1 MKKKIAIIGG
11 SGFYDVENPAE
22 VEELSIVTPWGP
34 TSDSILKSETDDL
47 EIYFLSRHGRGHLIG
62 PSQVNYRA
70 NIYALKFLG
79 IDWILSISAV
89 GSLKEEIPPGMIVV
103 PDQFIDFT
111 KNRFNTF
118 FDEGIVAHVSMAK
131 PVSETLS
138 LSIFEACKKLELPV
152 QKGGTYVC
160 IEGPQ
165 FSSLAESN
173 FYRSLGA
180 DIIGMTNMPEAKLAR
195 EAEICYSTL
204 ALSTDYDCWHK
215 SHDSVTVDEVL
226 KTIEKNVDNAKSIVK
241 EVLNNIPNEKD
252 VYIAN
257 ALQASIISSIDSISD
272 ESKEKLSAIIRRYL
286 LS

>member
-1 MKKKIAIIGG
+1 MKKVAIIGG
-11 SGFYDVENPAE
+11 SGLYDIEDPSNA
-22 VEELSIVTPWGP
+22 EELNIVTPWGP
-34 TSDSILKSETDDL
+34 TSDSILKTEQDGL
-47 EIYFLSRHGRGHLIG
+47 EVYFLSRHGRGHLIG
-62 PSQVNYRA
+62 PSQINFRA

-79 IDWILSISAV
+79 IDWIISVSAV
-89 GSLKEEIPPGMIVV
+89 GSLKEEIPPGTIVI

-131 PVSETLS
+131 PVSENLS
-138 LSIFEACKKLELPV
+138 SIMVDTCKKLGFLYKE
-152 QKGGTYVC
+152 GGTYVC

-215 SHDSVTVDEVL
+215 GHDSVTVDEVVS
-226 KTIEKNVDNAKSIVK
+226 TMNKNVQNARLVIS
-241 EVLNNIPNEKD
+241 EVLANIPEEKD
-252 VYIAN
+252 EYIKN
-257 ALQASIISSIDSISD
+257 ALQSSIISSMDSITD

-286 LS
+286 LA

>member
-1 MKKKIAIIGG
+1 MKKVAIIGG
-11 SGFYDVENPAE
+11 SGLYDIEDPSNA
-22 VEELSIVTPWGP
+22 EELNIVTPWGP
-34 TSDSILKSETDDL
+34 TSDSILKTEQDGL
-47 EIYFLSRHGRGHLIG
+47 EVYFLSRHGRGHLIG
-62 PSQVNYRA
+62 PSQINFRA

-79 IDWILSISAV
+79 IDWIISVSAV
-89 GSLKEEIPPGMIVV
+89 GSLKEEIPPGTIVI

-131 PVSETLS
+131 PVSENLS
-138 LSIFEACKKLELPV
+138 SIMVDSCKKLGFSYKE
-152 QKGGTYVC
+152 GGTYVC

-204 ALSTDYDCWHK
+204 ALSTDYDCWHEG
-215 SHDSVTVDEVL
+215 HDSVTVDEVVS
-226 KTIEKNVDNAKSIVK
+226 TMNNNVQNARMVIS
-241 EVLNNIPNEKD
+241 EVLGNIPEEKD
-252 VYIAN
+252 EYIKN
-257 ALQASIISSIDSISD
+257 ALQSSIISSMDSIAD

-286 LS
+286 LA

>member
-1 MKKKIAIIGG
+1 MKKVAIIGG
-11 SGFYDVENPAE
+11 SGLYDIEDPSNA
-22 VEELSIVTPWGP
+22 EELNIVTPWGP
-34 TSDSILKSETDDL
+34 TSDSILKTEQDGL
-47 EIYFLSRHGRGHLIG
+47 EVYFLSRHGRGHLIG
-62 PSQVNYRA
+62 PSQINFRA

-79 IDWILSISAV
+79 IDWIISVSAV
-89 GSLKEEIPPGMIVV
+89 GSLKEEIPPGTIVI

-131 PVSETLS
+131 PVSENLS
-138 LSIFEACKKLELPV
+138 SVMVDSCKKLGFSYKE
-152 QKGGTYVC
+152 GGTYVC

-204 ALSTDYDCWHK
+204 ALSTDYDCWHEG
-215 SHDSVTVDEVL
+215 HDSVTVDEVVS
-226 KTIEKNVDNAKSIVK
+226 TMNNNVQNARMVIS
-241 EVLNNIPNEKD
+241 EVLGNIPEEKD
-252 VYIAN
+252 EYIKN
-257 ALQASIISSIDSISD
+257 ALQSSIISSMDSIPD

-286 LS
+286 LA

>member
-1 MKKKIAIIGG
+1 MKKVAIIGG
-11 SGFYDVENPAE
+11 SGLYDIEDPSNA
-22 VEELSIVTPWGP
+22 EELNIVTPWGP
-34 TSDSILKSETDDL
+34 TSDSILKTEQDGL
-47 EIYFLSRHGRGHLIG
+47 EVYFLSRHGRGHLIG
-62 PSQVNYRA
+62 PSQINFRA

-79 IDWILSISAV
+79 IDWIISVSAV
-89 GSLKEEIPPGMIVV
+89 GSLKEEIPPGTIVI

-131 PVSETLS
+131 PVSENLS
-138 LSIFEACKKLELPV
+138 SVMVDSCKKLGFSYKE
-152 QKGGTYVC
+152 GGTYVC

-204 ALSTDYDCWHK
+204 ALSTDYDCWHEG
-215 SHDSVTVDEVL
+215 HDSVTVDEVVS
-226 KTIEKNVDNAKSIVK
+226 TMNNNVQNARMVIS
-241 EVLNNIPNEKD
+241 EVLGNIPEEKD
-252 VYIAN
+252 EYIKN
-257 ALQASIISSIDSISD
+257 ALQSSIISSMDSITD

-286 LS
+286 LA